1 MSLTEPMR
9 AVLDRGMIAALEAL
23 EARDVTA
30 EDHGRLNYIRA
41 NAKGAQRDRAGA
53 LLVKL
58 ANLPGVA
65 K

>member
-1 MSLTEPMR
+1 MR
-9 AVLDRGMIAALEAL
+9 AVLDREMIAALETL
-23 EARDVTA
+23 EARDVTV

-41 NAKGAQRDRAGA
+41 NSTGAIRDRAGA

-58 ANLPGVA
+58 AGVA

>member
-1 MSLTEPMR
+1 MNEDFMR

-23 EARDVTA
+23 EARDVTV
-30 EDHGRLNYIRA
+30 EDHRCLNYIRA
-41 NAKGAQRDRAGA
+41 NSTGTIRDRAGA